1 MSFFLFFLGNIQQGD
16 ENLQL
21 GATLDDLKIEMEDG
35 DEEQGIQGIDGT
47 VRKKE
52 SHHMHL
58 VCLSCLLSL
67 LLLSFLSIFYLFIY
81 SFFFLFLHSFSLLKF
96 CHRSPF
102 NKSKSKST
110 DHDDIFNAQNTR
122 NTGYVPPLISTGPS
136 KQIHDEKPTG
146 ITEGWLEKKK
156 SSKMFSM
163 GPEWQKR

>member
-1 MSFFLFFLGNIQQGD
+1 MAMRNRAFKAL
-16 ENLQL
+16 
-21 GATLDDLKIEMEDG
+21 MERY
-35 DEEQGIQGIDGT
+35 E
-47 VRKKE
+47 RKKVITCIWGDWAVYY
-52 SHHMHL
+52 L
-58 VCLSCLLSL
+58 L
-67 LLLSFLSIFYLFIY
+67 LLLSFLSIFYLCIY

>member
-1 MSFFLFFLGNIQQGD
+1 
-16 ENLQL
+16 
-21 GATLDDLKIEMEDG
+21 LDDLKIEMEDG

-47 VRKKE
+47 VREKE

-58 VCLSCLLSL
+58 GCSDCLLSVIIIIL
-67 LLLSFLSIFYLFIY
+67 PSFPSFIYLFIY

-110 DHDDIFNAQNTR
+110 DHDDIFNSQNTR